1 MERLRCTPV
10 TQSFMSCCAGSGSFQ
25 QCPTTSLLFPAVI
38 ALSVYCVV
46 SAPAHFVFQKFHQAG
61 ILSLSSF
68 LKKKNPYLR
77 VWLLIFREKGRGWGE
92 RTKHQSVASCYAPR
106 QLMEPCRLGVCPDR
120 GSNPEPFRAQHSA
133 PTTRAAGQGVTH
145 S

>member
-1 MERLRCTPV
+1 MHSRDTV
-10 TQSFMSCCAGSGSFQ
+10 VHV
-25 QCPTTSLLFPAVI
+25 LLCGIGEFPAVPHNFS
-38 ALSVYCVV
+38 AVSCGHCPFCLLCCVCSCPLCIPEV
-46 SAPAHFVFQKFHQAG
+46 SSSRHFVLV
-61 ILSLSSF
+61 ILF
-68 LKKKNPYLR
+68 KKKNPYLR